1 MEEQQPSGSVGSER
15 GEEPVPIIQELF
27 DNIWFL
33 FFVSAVIVLVSYII
47 WGMID
52 LLSVQVSP

>member
-15 GEEPVPIIQELF
+15 DEEPVPIIQELF